1 MSQPASR
8 LTFTYDDYLEWEN
21 RQPTRHEFIRGEVFA
36 MTGVTDLHNEICL
49 NLGAMLRQHLRG
61 TPCRVFMSD
70 AKLRVAKQN
79 AYYYPDVLVSCAPS
93 LQTLN
98 ASEAVID
105 APVLLIEV
113 TSPSTDGI
121 DHREKLLAYRT
132 LPTLKE
138 YALVAQDKPEI
149 EIHARLSDTS
159 WEITTLTPGDPVTFA
174 SIDLTTD
181 FAGVYEESGLDL

>member
-1 MSQPASR
+1 MPK
-8 LTFTYDDYLEWEN
+8 
-21 RQPTRHEFIRGEVFA
+21 RQPRFICEDAYLKQEAGSKTRHEHIDGAVHA
-36 MTGVTDLHNEICL
+36 MTENTLRHNLIAL
-49 NLGAMLRQHLRG
+49 NLATLIRAHLRG
-61 TPCRVFMSD
+61 TPCRAFMSD

-79 AYYYPDVLVSCAPS
+79 VYYYPDVLVSCAPS

-132 LPTLKE
+132 LPSLKE

-159 WEITTLTPGDPVTFA
+159 WEITTLTAGDLVTFA
-174 SIDLTTD
+174 SINLTTD
-181 FAGVYEESGLDL
+181 FAGVYEESGVDL

>member
-1 MSQPASR
+1 MLKRRPSFISEQAY
-8 LTFTYDDYLEWEN
+8 LTQEAGSEV
-21 RQPTRHEFIRGEVFA
+21 RHEYIDGAVYA
-36 MTGVTDLHNEICL
+36 MTGGSLRHNLIAL
-49 NLGAMLRQHLRG
+49 NLATLIRAHLRG

-79 AYYYPDVLVSCAPS
+79 AYYYPDVMVSCAAS
-93 LQTLN
+93 LQTLD
-98 ASEAVID
+98 AQEAIID

-121 DHREKLLAYRT
+121 DRREKLLAYRT
-132 LPTLKE
+132 LPSLKE

-149 EIHARLSDTS
+149 EIHTRLSDTS
-159 WEITTLTPGDPVTFA
+159 WEVITLTPADPVVFG